1 MMTERDSPRI
11 LLFDDDDS
19 AVRGL
24 QEHLTNR
31 LGWHVD
37 LAADEGLLARL
48 ASDRYDLLLVDSMIH
63 TQGDVNGQVVRNVQ
77 YPAVI
82 WRKTGLEFL
91 RRLRRGDYGGPGG
104 TSPDAPVIIL
114 SAIMG
119 PSIESELGVGV
130 AVQEMFEKPFRLDEL
145 VRAMCRL
152 LKEKC
157 DVVAP

>member
-1 MMTERDSPRI
+1 MTESHPPHI

-37 LAADEGLLARL
+37 LAADEGLLERL
-48 ASDRYDLLLVDSMIH
+48 AFERYDLLLVDSMIH
-63 TQGDVNGQVVRNVQ
+63 TQGDVNGQVVRNVE
-77 YPAVI
+77 YPGVI

-91 RRLRRGDYGGPGG
+91 RRLRRGDYGGPEG
-104 TSPDAPVIIL
+104 TPPDVPVIIL

-119 PSIESELGVGV
+119 PSIESELGAGV
-130 AVQEMFEKPFRLDEL
+130 AVQEMFEKPFRLEEL
-145 VRAMCRL
+145 VSAMCRL
-152 LKEKC
+152 LKERC
-157 DVVAP
+157 DVVTP